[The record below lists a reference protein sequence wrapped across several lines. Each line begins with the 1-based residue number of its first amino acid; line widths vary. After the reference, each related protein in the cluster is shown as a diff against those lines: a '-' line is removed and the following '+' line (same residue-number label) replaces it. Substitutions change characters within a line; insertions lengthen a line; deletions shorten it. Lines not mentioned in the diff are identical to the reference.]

1 MGFSEC
7 VTGVTGEAIT
17 DCLLQHLSDWQLPAS
32 VLCGQ
37 AYNGAGAMAG
47 KTKGAAAHIAES
59 YPKAVYTHCAA
70 HVLNLC
76 VVKCCNIPE
85 FRNAMDIGDKFVG
98 SLPLPPRD
106 NWLLRSG
113 SISCW
118 KVNKGKN

>member
-1 MGFSEC
+1 MLTAFYNTFLIGNFLPPYC
-7 VTGVTGEAIT
+7 VDKHIM
-17 DCLLQHLSDWQLPAS
+17 LQVQWQ
-32 VLCGQ
+32 VKQ
-37 AYNGAGAMAG
+37 
-47 KTKGAAAHIAES
+47 KEQQHTAES

-85 FRNAMDIGDKFVG
+85 VRNAMDIGDKFVG
-98 SLPLPPRD
+98 SLPFPPRD
-106 NWLLRSG
+106 SWLLRSG